1 MVKVEPNPSNG
12 FAGGSNSL
20 TSMNEPKQHCEYTWK
35 VKGERMDGDRQEM
48 EIQGSCA
55 EGGERASEGLVTAM

>member
-1 MVKVEPNPSNG
+1 MALQE
-12 FAGGSNSL
+12 GSNTL
-20 TSMNEPKQHCEYTWK
+20 TSMDEPKQHCEYTWK